1 MTILDTDLL
10 NEYCKLFNIFP
21 FTLHDLVNINLNI
34 LNKLNINDTIKNDLI
49 NEFREK
55 ANELL

>member
-21 FTLHDLVNINLNI
+21 FNLHDLVNINLNI